1 MPYSVFGSLS
11 MSAGRIEQGGVLR
24 APLGT
29 ISLGYLNGAASAT
42 EQLSLLPGSIT
53 SASAAGLVMPYGGT
67 VDGVTWTH
75 LGAAVELEGV
85 ISPTRGVIL
94 SGRRIES
101 MPGSLLDLRGGGEL
115 RGAGFVSGAAVPPTR
130 ACRR

>member
-1 MPYSVFGSLS
+1 MSLMQVGPQGGVAPAMPYSVFGSLS
-11 MSAGRIEQGGVLR
+11 MSAGRIEQGAR
-24 APLGT
+24 CARRT

-75 LGAAVELEGV
+75 LGAAVELRE
-85 ISPTRGVIL
+85 
-94 SGRRIES
+94 
-101 MPGSLLDLRGGGEL
+101 
-115 RGAGFVSGAAVPPTR
+115 
-130 ACRR
+130 